1 MEPTAVVDLV
11 DEARKVLGDVGEGL
25 VGHGVDSFDFSVFMK
40 LSALALS
47 YGLPRRPIEP
57 TRHACRGPADRLARH
72 IAPAVRV
79 MKAAGRRPAVLD
91 CGVQSGERQPDIDG
105 SADGVADNATRPGV
119 ENHGDINEA
128 HGDSDVSDVGDPEL
142 IGAVD
147 DPVLGQIAEDRMV
160 VVAARRRRGLW
171 CKASMSARRHG
182 REPEQI
188 MQRARHSRFRAPG
201 LL

>member
-1 MEPTAVVDLV
+1 MKPAAVVDLV
-11 DEARKVLGDVGEGL
+11 DEARKIFGDVGEGL
-25 VGHGVDSFDFSVFMK
+25 VGHRITASTFSVFMK

-57 TRHACRGPADRLARH
+57 TRPCRSRAQPIGLRGILR
-72 IAPAVRV
+72 PAVRV

-142 IGAVD
+142 IGV
-147 DPVLGQIAEDRMV
+147 R
-160 VVAARRRRGLW
+160 
-171 CKASMSARRHG
+171 
-182 REPEQI
+182 
-188 MQRARHSRFRAPG
+188 
-201 LL
+201 